1 MEKAD
6 GSERHEARG
15 IQLGKAENYLHHA
28 LTGEWLSEEG
38 THGIE
43 TA

>member
-1 MEKAD
+1 MKYTD
-6 GSERHEARG
+6 FKDML
-15 IQLGKAENYLHHA
+15 QNKVNNLPMMHHA